1 VVVNQSNGNSQ
12 HNNNQSNDN
21 NQHNNNQSNDNNQ
34 HNNNQNSVRQ
44 NAANNQKDPIKGDY
58 FANALPNAVAPKISL
73 AATIAS
79 MKVVVNGTANVFTVA
94 KIGNAL
100 TQSRS
105 WEHVNFVSTNELVS
119 EEQNHSYPDLVSR
132 QRFTITDRYQTAVR

>member
-12 HNNNQSNDN
+12 HNNNQNSVRQNAE
-21 NQHNNNQSNDNNQ
+21 NNQSND
-34 HNNNQNSVRQ
+34 NNQNSVRQ

-94 KIGNAL
+94 KIGNAR

-105 WEHVNFVSTNELVS
+105 WEHVNFVSTNKIVS
-119 EEQNHSYPDLVSR
+119 EEQNHSYPDLVST
-132 QRFTITDRYQTAVR
+132 QRFMITDRYQTAIC